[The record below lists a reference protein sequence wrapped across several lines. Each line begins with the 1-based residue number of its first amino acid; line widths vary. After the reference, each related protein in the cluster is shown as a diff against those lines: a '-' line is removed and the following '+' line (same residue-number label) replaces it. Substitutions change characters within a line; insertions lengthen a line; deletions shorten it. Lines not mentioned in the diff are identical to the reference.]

1 MPLLLEIVTPEA
13 KTFSGE
19 VDSVVLPGT
28 QGEFGVLPGHEH
40 LFTGI
45 EPGELEII
53 QGSQKSWLA
62 VGGGF
67 VEVRN
72 DRVAVLTD
80 MAVRVEDIDENAA
93 DEARRRAEA
102 ALAEPRQADDSARA
116 VLQRSLAQLNVKRR
130 HRR

>member
-1 MPLLLEIVTPEA
+1 MALLLEIVTPEA

-40 LFTGI
+40 LITEI

-53 QGSQKSWLA
+53 QGNTKSWLA

-67 VEVRN
+67 VEIRN

-80 MAVRVEDIDENAA
+80 MAVRVEDIDENVAE
-93 DEARRRAEA
+93 EARARAEA
-102 ALAEPRQADDSARA
+102 ALAESKQSDEGARA
-116 VLQRSLAQLNVKRR
+116 ALQRSLAQLNVKRR

>member
-40 LFTGI
+40 LITGI

-53 QGSQKSWLA
+53 QGNQKSWLA

-67 VEVRN
+67 VEIRN

-102 ALAEPRQADDSARA
+102 ALAEPRQTDDSARTM
-116 VLQRSLAQLNVKRR
+116 LQRSLAQLNVKRR